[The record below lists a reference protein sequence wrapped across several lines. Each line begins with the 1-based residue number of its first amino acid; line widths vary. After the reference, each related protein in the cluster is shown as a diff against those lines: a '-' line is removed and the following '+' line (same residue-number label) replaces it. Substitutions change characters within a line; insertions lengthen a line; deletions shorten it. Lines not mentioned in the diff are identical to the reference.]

1 MSNTIIG
8 KATRYTPVFFV
19 RMHRPATTTKTTMN
33 FELAR
38 ASPFVIHI
46 SMNMMKN
53 NKNTAE
59 NKESFA
65 MQVAQRGIIGKSDT
79 KKSESKR

>member
-1 MSNTIIG
+1 
-8 KATRYTPVFFV
+8 
-19 RMHRPATTTKTTMN
+19 MN